1 MSSDATRSE
10 RLELAL
16 AVLATLGLA
25 GCAQR
30 TAVSAPDPAV
40 TQAAEPPA
48 LPMGPGVAPSPHEV
62 NEDVP
67 GDCGTAVLR
76 RVELGALGYGKN
88 HPAMIGLEAKV
99 ASCPREV
106 EVPADLCGEA
116 LLQRQALELTGAGTN
131 HPAVLAANAMLSVC
145 RKPIR
150 VTRKQCGS
158 IAKWRSHLVS
168 NGLGERHPDV
178 VAAEA
183 RLAAC
188 TAARKLSPP
197 VPGRAHLILRG
208 GSGDYT
214 AVDEPLKALMRA
226 LDACAPVDADRHF
239 TKDVLE
245 LTIVMDRKR
254 VTDAPVA
261 GETASAE
268 TIACVSQA
276 ARASDLRGSPKSKL
290 ILGVELSHG
299 YYK

>member
-1 MSSDATRSE
+1 M
-10 RLELAL
+10 
-16 AVLATLGLA
+16 
-25 GCAQR
+25 
-30 TAVSAPDPAV
+30 
-40 TQAAEPPA
+40 
-48 LPMGPGVAPSPHEV
+48 
-62 NEDVP
+62 
-67 GDCGTAVLR
+67 LR

-214 AVDEPLKALMRA
+214 ASHQP
-226 LDACAPVDADRHF
+226 
-239 TKDVLE
+239 E
-245 LTIVMDRKR
+245 LTLRREQLACHAGRAQWVRRNTSGIIKGAAGVMLNRPEKTRNARDCLARPTWVSLEGGRLTARQRCQCR
-254 VTDAPVA
+254 VRQPQHLRRAGGPRRAPPP
-261 GETASAE
+261 
-268 TIACVSQA
+268 
-276 ARASDLRGSPKSKL
+276 RRLP
-290 ILGVELSHG
+290 
-299 YYK
+299 